1 MLTTEA
7 ASDYYE
13 LTLIESDFGLIGL
26 REFYSRLS
34 FLVHNSDADF
44 YYPPFDCDVL
54 IDRPEAEETADTNEE
69 WTAESSV
76 LQQATESRGTR
87 RYRVAIPPQ
96 PLMILFMC
104 SSVSGA
110 RKWEFHQAD
119 VDPHPSVPHGHDTA
133 SARKLD
139 AYTGLTFIKTREAGK
154 EPRGL
159 IVALW
164 NDAKFRTFARK
175 AVQWYMATYPRY
187 HWRVR
192 NPLTFPRY

>member
-13 LTLIESDFGLIGL
+13 MTLIESDFGLIGL
-26 REFYSRLS
+26 KDLYGRLS
-34 FLVHNSDADF
+34 FLVQNSDADL
-44 YYPPFDCDVL
+44 YYPPFDYDAL
-54 IDRPEAEETADTNEE
+54 IDRSPDEDDNESNGE
-69 WTAESSV
+69 WAAESSFIQESTE
-76 LQQATESRGTR
+76 LQTSR
-87 RYRVAIPPQ
+87 RYRVSIPPQ
-96 PLMILFMC
+96 PLMMRFM
-104 SSVSGA
+104 SPSVSDA

-119 VDPHPSVPHGHDTA
+119 VDPNPSVPHGHDKT

-139 AYTGLTFIKTREAGK
+139 AYTGLTYIKRRETGK

-164 NDAKFRTFARK
+164 NDTKFRTFARR

-192 NPLTFPRY
+192 NPLKFPKY